1 MDERK
6 DSGMAVQGEAED
18 MGGPDITDDGIYA
31 IKLKTPVF
39 FEGKSHS
46 TIDMSGM
53 EEITAADMIAVS
65 RKLTASGNVDFLQE
79 NSMEYAIELAA
90 RATGRPL
97 EFFYGLKPA
106 DAIKVKRCVTGFLYA
121 QG

>member
-1 MDERK
+1 
-6 DSGMAVQGEAED
+6 
-18 MGGPDITDDGIYA
+18 
-31 IKLKTPVF
+31 
-39 FEGKSHS
+39 
-46 TIDMSGM
+46 MSGM
-53 EEITAADMIAVS
+53 EDITAADMIAVS
-65 RKLTASGNVDFLQE
+65 RKLSSRGNIDFLQE
-79 NSMEYAIELAA
+79 NSMEYAVEIAA